1 MKSILTHIGTITVA
15 LLLLSACSDFLDEKP
30 QGNTGTTENFY
41 KNKEDIE
48 YALTAAYANLQNGSM
63 YKEAMVL
70 MTDVRSDDLGSFA
83 NTGGNAGR
91 EYSIKIFT
99 AQSDNQIF
107 RNVWQKTYETIYRCN
122 NVVAHIDVVNDGKL
136 NLQYEAEAR
145 FLRALC
151 YFNIV
156 RFWGDAPL
164 ILQPMTAAEVAKCER
179 NKMADIYI
187 AIEADLLFASDP
199 NNLSKK
205 FSGKNLGRATSLAA
219 KALLG
224 KVYLQ
229 EKKWTEA
236 KSVLGEL
243 INTDNAGTHALLPD
257 IANVFSTAPAQGS
270 SAADFKSYAGWA
282 PQTMNKE
289 ILFEVLFNKD
299 IAGEGRNALTYYA
312 NQADLNEDFK
322 LSNSAC
328 IYTPGD
334 RRADLMRSMKGTN
347 TDNNL
352 LVKYA
357 DIQSS
362 LNQYGYHTPVLRW
375 ADVLLMY
382 AEACNEVAFDNSV
395 NSPALLALNEVRTR
409 SCASG
414 AYSSVELSDQDT
426 FRDAVFRERRME
438 FPMEMQRWF
447 DLIRSG
453 KAINEIAKIGIVI
466 DNDDLLYPIPNSE
479 VVLRNDPVKFPQN
492 PGY

>member
-1 MKSILTHIGTITVA
+1 MKNIIQLLAIAVVSFALTG
-15 LLLLSACSDFLDEKP
+15 CSDFLDEKP

-41 KNKEDIE
+41 KNKEDIS
-48 YALTAAYANLQNGSM
+48 YALTAAYADLQTSDM
-63 YKEAMVL
+63 YREAMVL

-107 RNVWQKTYETIYRCN
+107 RNVWKRTYETIYRCN
-122 NVVAHIDVVNDGKL
+122 NVIYHIDVVNDDKL
-136 NLQYEAEAR
+136 KCQYEAEAR

-156 RFWGDAPL
+156 RFWGAAPL
-164 ILQPMTAAEVAKCER
+164 ILEPLTASQVANCER
-179 NKMADIYI
+179 NSVQSIYE
-187 AIEADLLFASDP
+187 AIEEDLKFASDP
-199 NNLSKK
+199 NNLAKS
-205 FSGKNLGRATSLAA
+205 FDGNDLGRATSLAA

-229 EKKWTEA
+229 EKKWTDA
-236 KSVLGEL
+236 KITLGEL
-243 INTDNAGTHALLPD
+243 INSDNEGIHELLPD
-257 IANVFSTAPAQGS
+257 IADVFSTAPAPGS
-270 SAADFKSYAGWA
+270 PSNDFKAYTEWN
-282 PQTMNKE
+282 PQVMNKE
-289 ILFEVLFNKD
+289 ILFEVIFDKNT
-299 IAGEGRNALTYYA
+299 AGEGRNALTYYA
-312 NQADLNEDFK
+312 NQADLNEELK
-322 LSNSAC
+322 ISNTAKC
-328 IYTPGD
+328 IYAPTD

-357 DIQSS
+357 DIESS
-362 LNQYGYHTPVLRW
+362 LNQYGYPTPVLRW

-382 AEACNEVAFDNSV
+382 AEACNEVAYDPSSE
-395 NSPALLALNEVRTR
+395 SPALQALNAVRTR
-409 SCASG
+409 SYPEG
-414 AYSSVELSDQDT
+414 AYSATELSDQDT
-426 FRDAVFRERRME
+426 FRDAVFLERRLE

-447 DLIRSG
+447 DLLRSG
-453 KAINEIAKIGIVI
+453 GAINAISKIGIII
-466 DNDDLLYPIPNSE
+466 DENDLLYPIPNSE

>member
-1 MKSILTHIGTITVA
+1 VYHNRYPVLIVG
-15 LLLLSACSDFLDEKP
+15 DFLDEKP
-30 QGNTGTTENFY
+30 EGNTGTTGNFY

-48 YALTAAYANLQNGSM
+48 YALTAAYANLQAGAM
-63 YKEAMVL
+63 YKEYMVL

-107 RNVWQKTYETIYRCN
+107 RSVWQKTYETIYRCN
-122 NVVAHIDVVNDGKL
+122 NVIYHIDIVKDSKL
-136 NLQYEAEAR
+136 KLQYEAEAR

-164 ILQPMTAAEVAKCER
+164 ILTPLTATEVAECER
-179 NKMADIYI
+179 NKVADIYA
-187 AIEADLLFASDP
+187 AIETDLQFASDA
-199 NNLSKK
+199 NNLPKV
-205 FSGKNLGRATSLAA
+205 FTGKNSGRATSLAA

-229 EKKWTEA
+229 EKKWQAA
-236 KSVLGEL
+236 KQSLGEL
-243 INTDNAGTHALLPD
+243 INTDNVGTHTLLPD
-257 IANVFSTAPAQGS
+257 IANVFSTAPVQGS
-270 SAADFKSYAGWA
+270 SASDFKNYTGWS

-289 ILFEVLFNKD
+289 ILFEVIFDKD

-312 NQADLNEDFK
+312 NQADLNEAFK
-322 LSNSAC
+322 LSNAAQC
-328 IYTPGD
+328 IYHSSD

-357 DIQSS
+357 DIQST
-362 LNQYGYHTPVLRW
+362 LEQYGYNTPVLRW

-382 AEACNEVAFDNSV
+382 AEACNEVSFDNSAT
-395 NSPALLALNEVRTR
+395 SPALLALNDVRTR
-409 SCASG
+409 SYAAG
-414 AYSSVELSDQDT
+414 AYTGNQLSDQDT
-426 FRDAVFRERRME
+426 FRDAIFLERRLE

-453 KAINEIAKIGIVI
+453 NAINELSKIGIII
-466 DNDDLLYPIPNSE
+466 DKDDLLFPVPNSE
-479 VVLRNDPVKFPQN
+479 VTLRDNPDKFPQN

>member
-1 MKSILTHIGTITVA
+1 MKDMKTILIHLCIITVT
-15 LLLLSACSDFLDEKP
+15 LFSLSGCSDFLDEKP
-30 QGNTGTTENFY
+30 EGNTGTTGNFY

-48 YALTAAYANLQNGSM
+48 YALTAAYANLQAGAM
-63 YKEAMVL
+63 YKEYMVL

-107 RNVWQKTYETIYRCN
+107 RSVWQKTYETIYRCN
-122 NVVAHIDVVNDGKL
+122 NVIYHIDVVKDSKL
-136 NLQYEAEAR
+136 KLQYEAEAR

-164 ILQPMTAAEVAKCER
+164 ILTPLTATEVAECER
-179 NKMADIYI
+179 NKVADIYA
-187 AIEADLLFASDP
+187 AIETDLQFASDA
-199 NNLSKK
+199 NNLPKV
-205 FSGKNLGRATSLAA
+205 FTGKNSGRATSLAA

-229 EKKWTEA
+229 EKKWQAA
-236 KSVLGEL
+236 KQSLGEL
-243 INTDNAGTHALLPD
+243 INTDNVGTHTLLPD
-257 IANVFSTAPAQGS
+257 IANVFSTAPVQGS
-270 SAADFKSYAGWA
+270 SASDFKNYTGWS

-289 ILFEVLFNKD
+289 ILFEVIFDKD

-312 NQADLNEDFK
+312 NQADLNEAFK
-322 LSNSAC
+322 LSNAAQC
-328 IYTPGD
+328 IYHSSD

-357 DIQSS
+357 DIQST
-362 LNQYGYHTPVLRW
+362 LEQYGYNTPVLRW

-382 AEACNEVAFDNSV
+382 AEACNEVSFDNSAT
-395 NSPALLALNEVRTR
+395 SPALLALNDVRTR
-409 SCASG
+409 SYAAG
-414 AYSSVELSDQDT
+414 AYTGNQLSGMPSSSNDVWNS
-426 FRDAVFRERRME
+426 
-438 FPMEMQRWF
+438 RW
-447 DLIRSG
+447 RCNAGST
-453 KAINEIAKIGIVI
+453 
-466 DNDDLLYPIPNSE
+466 
-479 VVLRNDPVKFPQN
+479 
-492 PGY
+492 